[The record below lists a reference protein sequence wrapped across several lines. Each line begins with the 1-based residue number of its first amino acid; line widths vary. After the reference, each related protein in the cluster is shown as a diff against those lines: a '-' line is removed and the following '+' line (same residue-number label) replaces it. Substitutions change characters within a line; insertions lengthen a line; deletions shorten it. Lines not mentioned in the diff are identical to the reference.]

1 MNSFL
6 LKQWTEHA
14 FQCFYF
20 SNSYWLSVQ
29 NIFFFVL
36 FSFLFLE
43 WLLMR
48 KNMDQLTMSLESLVF
63 SFPQVFKYDIPFM
76 IFFLAIMFSFFLASE
91 SFPKGNML
99 PGILYYPW
107 FPVGTISQMRWRLKT
122 AGLYFYKQDSNSD
135 LLALILLCFTI
146 MRYLSKSKRLLIHSS
161 DQWLHINRA
170 IHNKFISE
178 VIGKNLKS
186 DFSLFCLYSIE
197 WNNHSIQTPRK
208 YKTLILNED
217 W

>member
-6 LKQWTEHA
+6 LKQWAEQA

-29 NIFFFVL
+29 SIFFFVL
-36 FSFLFLE
+36 FLFLE
-43 WLLMR
+43 WLLMT
-48 KNMDQLTMSLESLVF
+48 KNMAQLMMSLESLVF
-63 SFPQVFKYDIPFM
+63 PVPQVLKYDIPFM
-76 IFFLAIMFSFFLASE
+76 IFLLAIVFSFFLVSE

-107 FPVGTISQMRWRLKT
+107 FPGGTMSQMRWHLKT
-122 AGLYFYKQDSNSD
+122 RGLYFYKQDSNSD

-146 MRYLSKSKRLLIHSS
+146 MRFLSKSKRWLIHSS

-170 IHNKFISE
+170 IHNKLISE
-178 VIGKNLKS
+178 VLEKI
-186 DFSLFCLYSIE
+186 
-197 WNNHSIQTPRK
+197 
-208 YKTLILNED
+208 
-217 W
+217 